1 MTLEETP
8 SGERLHV
15 GFFGRRNAGKSSL
28 VNAVSGQDLAVVSP
42 VAGTTTDPVAK
53 SMEWLPLGPVVV
65 LDTPGLDD
73 DDAAL
78 GAERVR
84 RARRALA
91 RVDAAV
97 LVVDAAQ
104 GLSEDDLALERELR
118 GRGTPFAVAWN
129 KSDLPGA
136 LPPPPGAF
144 SVSAATGAGVREF
157 KDAFAAAILA
167 ARKSAPEKRLVGDLL
182 APGDAV
188 VLVAP
193 IDAAAPKG
201 RLILPQQQV
210 LRDVLDAHAPAFVC
224 QPEELPGVLARLA
237 TPPRLVVTDS
247 QAFGR
252 VARDVPPDV
261 PLTSFSILF
270 ARYKGDL
277 RELARGAAAL
287 ARLRDGD
294 RVLVA
299 EGCTH
304 HRQCGDIGTQKLP
317 RWIADFAGA
326 KPAFSFVSGNEF
338 PDDPSGFA
346 LVVHCGG
353 CMLTPQA
360 MADRLGRA
368 RAAGVPVV
376 NYGVAIAHVHGV
388 LRRALE
394 PFPDAL
400 AALDGRD

>member
-1 MTLEETP
+1 MDAEGTHA
-8 SGERLHV
+8 GERLHV

-28 VNAVSGQDLAVVSP
+28 VNAVAGQDLAVVSP
-42 VAGTTTDPVAK
+42 AAGTTTDPVSKA
-53 SMEWLPLGPVVV
+53 MELLPLGPVVLV
-65 LDTPGLDD
+65 DTPGLDD

-91 RVDAAV
+91 RVGAAV
-97 LVVDAAQ
+97 LGADAAR

-118 GRGTPFAVAWN
+118 GRGTPFLVAWN
-129 KSDLPGA
+129 KCDLPGA
-136 LPPPPGAF
+136 LPPPPGALA
-144 SVSAATGAGVREF
+144 VSAATGEGVRALKEAMGR
-157 KDAFAAAILA
+157 AFAERPAAA
-167 ARKSAPEKRLVGDLL
+167 GRRLVGDLL

-201 RLILPQQQV
+201 RLILPQQQT
-210 LRDVLDAHAPAFVC
+210 LRDALDAHATALVC
-224 QPEELPGVLARLA
+224 QPGELPGALASLA
-237 TPPRLVVTDS
+237 APPRLVVTDS

-252 VARDVPPDV
+252 VARDVPADV

-277 RELARGAAAL
+277 AELARGAAAL
-287 ARLRDGD
+287 ARLKDGD

-317 RWIADFAGA
+317 RWIEGFTGA

-353 CMLTPQA
+353 CMLTPEA

-388 LRRALE
+388 LRRALG

-400 AALDGRD
+400 AALGG

>member
-1 MTLEETP
+1 MTLQDTP
-8 SGERLHV
+8 SGERLHI
-15 GFFGRRNAGKSSL
+15 GFFGLRNAGKSSL
-28 VNAVSGQDLAVVSP
+28 VNAVAGQDLAVVSP
-42 VAGTTTDPVAK
+42 VAGTTTDPVSK
-53 SMEWLPLGPVVV
+53 SMELLPLGPVVLV
-65 LDTPGLDD
+65 DTPGLDD

-78 GAERVR
+78 GAERVL

-91 RVDAAV
+91 RADAAV
-97 LVVDAAQ
+97 LVADAAR
-104 GLSEDDLALERELR
+104 GLSDDDRALEREVLAR
-118 GRGTPFAVAWN
+118 GLPLVVAWN

-136 LPPPPGAF
+136 RPPPPGAVA
-144 SVSAATGAGVREF
+144 VSATTGAGVDAL
-157 KDAFAAAILA
+157 KGAMGAAFAARA
-167 ARKSAPEKRLVGDLL
+167 AERAQRRLLGDLL
-182 APGDAV
+182 APGDTV
-188 VLVAP
+188 VFVAP

-201 RLILPQQQV
+201 RLILPQQQA
-210 LRDVLDAHAPAFVC
+210 LRDALDSRAIALVC
-224 QPEELPGVLARLA
+224 QPEELPRALAGLA
-237 TPPRLVVTDS
+237 APPRLVVTDS

-252 VARDVPPDV
+252 VARDVPADV

-270 ARYKGDL
+270 ARCKGDL

-287 ARLRDGD
+287 ARLKDGD

-304 HRQCGDIGTQKLP
+304 RRQCGDIGTQKLP
-317 RWIADFAGA
+317 RWIEGFCGA
-326 KPAFSFVSGNEF
+326 RPAFEFSSGGGF
-338 PDDPSGFA
+338 PDDLAGFA

-360 MADRLGRA
+360 MADRLARA

-376 NYGVAIAHVHGV
+376 NYGVAIAQVHGI

-400 AALDGRD
+400 AALDA

>member
-1 MTLEETP
+1 MTLEETH

-28 VNAVSGQDLAVVSP
+28 VNAVAGQDLAVVSP
-42 VAGTTTDPVAK
+42 TAGTTTDPVSK
-53 SMEWLPLGPVVV
+53 SMELLPVGPVVLV
-65 LDTPGLDD
+65 DTPGLDD

-91 RVDAAV
+91 RAGAAV
-97 LVVDAAQ
+97 LVADAAR
-104 GLSEDDLALERELR
+104 GLSDDERALERELR
-118 GRGTPFAVAWN
+118 ERGLPFVVAWN
-129 KSDLPGA
+129 KSDLPDA
-136 LPPPPGAF
+136 IPPPPGALA
-144 SVSAATGAGVREF
+144 VSAATGAGVREL
-157 KDAFAAAILA
+157 KEALAAAVLA
-167 ARKSAPEKRLVGDLL
+167 ARKAAPEKRIVGDLL

-201 RLILPQQQV
+201 RLILPQQQT
-210 LRDVLDAHAPAFVC
+210 LRDVLDAHASALVC
-224 QPEELPGVLARLA
+224 QPEQLPGVLASLA
-237 TPPRLVVTDS
+237 SPPRLVVTDS

-252 VARDVPPDV
+252 VARDVPADV

-277 RELARGAAAL
+277 PALARGAAAL

-317 RWIADFAGA
+317 RWIEGFTGA

-353 CMLTPQA
+353 CMLTPEA

-388 LRRALE
+388 LRRALS

-400 AALDGRD
+400 AALDA